1 MKASLGKNAGTY
13 KGLLIGKR
21 IKADQANAGK
31 YFEKAIGHRGFDVND
46 PFIVTA
52 DNQGD
57 PQTRVITFEDSHG
70 RVATGV
76 ASSFLV
82 MELER

>member
-1 MKASLGKNAGTY
+1 MTANPGKNAGTY
-13 KGLLIGKR
+13 KGSLIGKR

-52 DNQGD
+52 DNQDD

>member
-1 MKASLGKNAGTY
+1 MHDVLDAFRTGCRPAPRRS
-13 KGLLIGKR
+13 IE
-21 IKADQANAGK
+21 ADQVNAGK

-82 MELER
+82 ISA

>member
-1 MKASLGKNAGTY
+1 
-13 KGLLIGKR
+13 
-21 IKADQANAGK
+21 
-31 YFEKAIGHRGFDVND
+31 VND

-82 MELER
+82 ISA

>member
-1 MKASLGKNAGTY
+1 MTASPGKNAGTY
-13 KGLLIGKR
+13 KGSLIGKR

-31 YFEKAIGHRGFDVND
+31 YFERAIGHREFDVTD
-46 PFIVTA
+46 SFIVTA
-52 DNQGD
+52 DNQDD
-57 PQTRVITFEDSHG
+57 PQARVIIFEDSHG

-76 ASSFLV
+76 ASCLLV